1 MEDKKIKVLMVDDE
15 VDFTQTMAFW
25 LKSRG
30 YIVETASDGKSAI
43 RMIKENMPDIIFLD
57 LNMPVMDGAE
67 TLKRIRKFDKDLP
80 VIIISAYVEDQ
91 EKMKKVNA
99 YGISGVFYKEKDF
112 TEGLSMLE
120 VALRTHKKLKK

>member
-25 LKSRG
+25 FKSRG

-43 RMIKENMPDIIFLD
+43 RMIKENMPDIVFLD
-57 LNMPVMDGAE
+57 LNMPVMDGE
-67 TLKRIRKFDKDLP
+67 KTLRKIRKFKKDLP
-80 VIIISAYVEDQ
+80 VIIISAYIEDQ
-91 EKMKKVNA
+91 EKMKKVNI

-112 TEGLSMLE
+112 TEGLSLLE
-120 VALRTHKKLKK
+120 TVLRTHKKLKK

>member
-30 YIVETASDGKSAI
+30 YLTETASDGKRAI
-43 RMIKENMPDIIFLD
+43 RMIKENIPDIVFLD
-57 LNMPVMDGAE
+57 LNMPVMDGVG
-67 TLKRIRKFDKDLP
+67 TLKRIRKFNKDLP

-112 TEGLSMLE
+112 TEGLSLLE
-120 VALRTHKKLKK
+120 TALRTHKKLKK